1 MNELIET
8 DVLIIGCG
16 IGGGTAALKLAQAGV
31 KVTLITRSR
40 QPSNT
45 NTAWAQG
52 GIIYQGHD
60 DSSELLA
67 EDIDRAG
74 AHFTNPI
81 AVRVLSEQGPLLVRD
96 ILIDQLKVPF
106 DQHGSELS
114 VALEGGHTL
123 PRIVHAAD
131 ATGAAIETSLLN
143 ALLREPNVTLLTGHT
158 AVDLITPDHHAKN
171 RLTLYDPI
179 NCVGAY
185 VLDRETGQVKRVLA
199 KHTILATGGLGQIF
213 LYTTNPNGARGDG
226 LAMAYRA
233 GARVINCEFVQFHPT
248 TFEKQGAPRFLI
260 TEAVRG
266 DGGRLVHEDGTPFM
280 DKYDAV
286 WKDLAPRDLVA
297 RSIYF
302 EMLERGVPH
311 VYLDLKSYIK
321 SDRIREHFPNIYAQC
336 LQYGVD
342 MTKDLVPIAP
352 AAHYSC
358 GGVWVDDV
366 GRTTIEGLYAVGEVS
381 CTGLHGANRLASTSL
396 LEGLVWGKRAADHI
410 CERLPT
416 SALHAAD
423 DIPPWQENGSGC
435 PDPALILQ
443 DMSTIQSLMWNYV
456 GLVRNKPRLD
466 RALSELRHLETEIE
480 RFYRES
486 TVTDE
491 LLGLRNAVRS
501 AVIVAQA
508 AWSNRQ
514 SIGCHYRES

>member
-1 MNELIET
+1 MQELIET
-8 DVLIIGCG
+8 DVLVIGCG
-16 IGGGTAALKLAQAGV
+16 IGGGTAALALAQAGV
-31 KVTLITRSR
+31 KVTLITRSHD
-40 QPSNT
+40 PANT

-52 GIIYQGHD
+52 GIIYKGHD
-60 DSSELLA
+60 DSPQLLA

-74 AHFTNPI
+74 AHFTNPK
-81 AVRVLSEQGPLLVRD
+81 AVRVLSEEGPKLVHD
-96 ILIDQLKVPF
+96 ILIEQLKVLF
-106 DQHGSELS
+106 DYHGDGLS

-131 ATGAAIETSLLN
+131 ATGAAIEKALLN
-143 ALLREPNVTLLTGHT
+143 ALRKEPNVALLAAHT
-158 AVDLITPDHHAKN
+158 AVDLITPDHHARN

-179 NCVGAY
+179 SCVGAY
-185 VLDRETGQVKRVLA
+185 VLERTTGKVKRILA
-199 KHTILATGGLGQIF
+199 KRTVLATGGLGQIF

-233 GARVINCEFVQFHPT
+233 GARVINAEFVQFHPT
-248 TFEKQGAPRFLI
+248 AFVKQGAPRFLI

-266 DGGRLVHEDGTPFM
+266 DGGRLVHEDGAPFM
-280 DKYDAV
+280 DKYDPQ
-286 WKDLAPRDLVA
+286 WKDLAPRDVVS

-302 EMLERGVPH
+302 EMLEHGAPN
-311 VYLDLKSYIK
+311 VYLDLRSYISPK
-321 SDRIREHFPNIYAQC
+321 RIREHFPNIYAQC

-342 MTKDLVPIAP
+342 MTKDLVPVAP
-352 AAHYSC
+352 AAHYFC

-366 GRTTIEGLYAVGEVS
+366 GRTTIDDLYAVGEVS

-410 CERLPT
+410 AERIG
-416 SALHAAD
+416 ADCLHDPD
-423 DIPPWQENGSGC
+423 DIPLWQQNGAEQ
-435 PDPALILQ
+435 PDPALISQ

-480 RFYRES
+480 RFYRKS
-486 TVTDE
+486 KVTDE
-491 LLGLRNAVRS
+491 LIGLRNAVRS

-508 AWSNRQ
+508 AWSNKH
-514 SIGCHYRES
+514 SIGAHYRES